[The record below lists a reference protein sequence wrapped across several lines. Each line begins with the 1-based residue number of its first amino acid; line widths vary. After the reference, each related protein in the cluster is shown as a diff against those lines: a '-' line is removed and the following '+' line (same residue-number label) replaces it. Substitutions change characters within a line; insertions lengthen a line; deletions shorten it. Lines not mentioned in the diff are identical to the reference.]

1 MGDRNPA
8 MDDATMKFGLL
19 MESAAAHQKLA
30 ETHLER
36 LRAHTQGLDTVVRD
50 EIRRTL
56 LEELQ
61 MLTAEGR
68 RAAEILRAIGR
79 GVTLR
84 GALWSVAVLILST
97 GIPVAIMRW
106 TLPSATDIAAL
117 RVRRDELSATVA
129 DLERRGGR
137 VQLRQC
143 GKTARLCVRVD
154 RKAPAYG
161 EKADYFVVAGY

>member
-1 MGDRNPA
+1 MADRIPA
-8 MDDATMKFGLL
+8 MDDATTKFGLL
-19 MESAAAHQKLA
+19 MESATVHQKLA

-36 LRAHTQGLDTVVRD
+36 LQAHTQGLDTVVRD

-68 RAAEILRAIGR
+68 RAAEILRRIGR

-84 GALWSVAVLILST
+84 GTLWSLAIVILST

-106 TLPSATDIAAL
+106 TLPSATEVAAL
-117 RVRRDELSATVA
+117 RVQRDQLAATVE
-129 DLERRGGR
+129 DLQRRGGR
-137 VQLRQC
+137 VQLRLC
-143 GKTARLCVRVD
+143 GESARLCVHVD
-154 RKAPAYG
+154 KKAPSYG
-161 EKADYFVVAGY
+161 EKADYLVVAGY